1 MYVWRRDLVIA
12 RRCGEVVEVLSVGG
26 RFHATIGLAWTLCH
40 FGGWRPWFSCPD
52 CGRRVAVL
60 YIVSAVRCRHCLNL
74 SYNSK
79 RGRSDAAIS
88 KAHRIR
94 TRLGGKANSLEPVP
108 EKPSGMHWRTYRRLV
123 AKLRVAEA
131 AWAARTL
138 ESLER
143 LDRRRGRG
151 GSCA

>member
-1 MYVWRRDLVIA
+1 MGGDRLVYVWRRDLVIA

-79 RGRSDAAIS
+79 RGR
-88 KAHRIR
+88 
-94 TRLGGKANSLEPVP
+94 V
-108 EKPSGMHWRTYRRLV
+108 KPSHERIILEHVCKRQAREARQRDNTYLALMHINAAAAASDLSGG
-123 AKLRVAEA
+123 AKIHH
-131 AWAARTL
+131 
-138 ESLER
+138 
-143 LDRRRGRG
+143 
-151 GSCA
+151 